1 MTNLVLNLLMALNE
15 LTDGIDVNE
24 YYRRFSPM
32 VYRRCLHFVK
42 REEEA
47 LDLMQDVFVQLL
59 RYKDKLKHQGPS
71 SLLYTIATRLCLN
84 RLRKK
89 SVQTLPDD
97 VVSQDPSERLTI
109 SRLLL
114 EEIFR
119 REKPS
124 TQAIAVYHYLDGMT
138 LEETAQM
145 SGLSVSG
152 VRKRLRNLQAHA
164 RIFKEETH
172 GN

>member
-1 MTNLVLNLLMALNE
+1 
-15 LTDGIDVNE
+15 
-24 YYRRFSPM
+24 M
-32 VYRRCLHFVK
+32 VYRRCLHFLK
-42 REEEA
+42 REDEA

-59 RYKDKLKHQGPS
+59 RYQDKLKHQGPS

-84 RLRKK
+84 QLRKK
-89 SVQTLPDD
+89 TMHALPEDI
-97 VVSQDPSERLTI
+97 SNHDPSEKITL
-109 SRLLL
+109 SKLML

-124 TQAIAVYHYLDGMT
+124 TQAIAVFHYVDGMT

-145 SGLSVSG
+145 AGMSVSG

-164 RIFKEETH
+164 QEFKEV
-172 GN
+172 GL